1 MRSRPLALGG
11 LLAGGLLGVVAAA
24 QPWWRATGDGVAVT
38 FSGSEATAGLSHAL
52 AIVVLAGWVL
62 ILVLRAPGRRFLGAL
77 LTLAGAGMLVTGV
90 WRPRPSS
97 EAVLSQVR
105 EVSLIDQFALGA
117 TAWPWLYASAGLL
130 VAGAAV
136 LVLLTASRWARSV
149 DRFERTGPGAATL
162 SPDADPADVWRAM
175 DAGVDPTSLDV
186 RDGTGGDRMDDAP
199 RTEKSPTRSTP
210 QVE

>member
-1 MRSRPLALGG
+1 MRSRPLALGV
-11 LLAGGLLGVVAAA
+11 LVAGGLLGVVAAA

-38 FSGSEATAGLSHAL
+38 FSGSEATAGLSQAI

-62 ILVLRAPGRRFLGAL
+62 ILVLRAPGRRVVGAL
-77 LTLAGAGMLVTGV
+77 LSLAGAGMLLTGV
-90 WRPRPSS
+90 SRPRPSA
-97 EAVLSQVR
+97 EAVLSEVR

-117 TAWPWLYASAGLL
+117 TAWPWLYALAGLL

-136 LVLLTASRWARSV
+136 LVLLTASRWPRSV
-149 DRFERTGPGAATL
+149 DRFERTGPGAVTL

-186 RDGTGGDRMDDAP
+186 REATRGDRMDDAH
-199 RTEKSPTRSTP
+199 RAEKSPTRSTP